1 MVNYKLTCGVQKRP
15 LKVLIYGHEGI
26 GKSTMAAELP
36 SPVFIDIEAGTDQL
50 PVARLPR
57 PTSWAMLLDEVRSVR
72 DGQVPCSTIVIDT
85 ADAAERLCIEAVC
98 AKKGYESI
106 ESPGYGRGYTEVKD
120 EFAHLLDLLSEVI
133 EHGINATL
141 LCHAILSKLERPDES
156 SSYDRWSLK
165 LIDSKRT
172 SIAAL
177 CKEWADM
184 VLFLDYDIIVTVNK
198 DKKAKATGGKRVI
211 KTTHAA
217 TYDAKNRFGLP
228 DEMALDDASVAKIAS
243 LMTDGLSS
251 SSADQPFVQEPPD
264 QRPASKPK
272 PSTLPANPADPCPEH
287 LKPLVDLMATDSV
300 MGAEL
305 RHVVAQRG
313 DFPESCKIRNYKPD
327 YVAFLI
333 AQWPGVLRKIKANRI
348 AAESAAVP
356 DSEIPFD
363 THEPTNE

>member
-1 MVNYKLTCGVQKRP
+1 MGSYKLTCGVQKRP

-26 GKSTMAAELP
+26 GKSTMAAGLP

-98 AKKGYESI
+98 AKKDYESI

-243 LMTDGLSS
+243 LMTNGLSTDGPGGGGGHGTT
-251 SSADQPFVQEPPD
+251 DQAVAIKD
-264 QRPASKPK
+264 NACTRS
-272 PSTLPANPADPCPEH
+272 PSCPEH
-287 LKPLVDLMATDSV
+287 LKPLVDLMATDNV
-300 MGAEL
+300 KGAEL

-313 DFPESCKIRNYKPD
+313 DFPESCKIRDYKPD

-333 AQWPGVLRKIKANRI
+333 AQWPGVLRKIKANRV
-348 AAESAAVP
+348 AAEAAIP